1 MTLVASGD
9 ACSLPVVKAIVDR
22 AWWWGR
28 SCQCLQTPV
37 LVRGLNGGRMV
48 SFLGIRPILRR
59 GERSS
64 FVGGWVGHCVHLYAL
79 GVVVGLVV
87 G

>member
-1 MTLVASGD
+1 MSIKRGGGG
-9 ACSLPVVKAIVDR
+9 VVVSVC
-22 AWWWGR
+22 GR
-28 SCQCLQTPV
+28 PSWFV
-37 LVRGLNGGRMV
+37 GLDGGRMV

-64 FVGGWVGHCVHLYAL
+64 FVGGWVGCCVRLYAL

-87 G
+87 GLVVG